1 MSAEDE
7 TGAGRMDVL
16 IDRATRVV
24 RLLAWI
30 AMFALC
36 CLMLWWLGGTV
47 TRADDPRTA
56 ARAIGNAGQAAA
68 GAIARDA
75 ASAGEV
81 PGYAGTD
88 VPERR
93 LTATGMA
100 DAAQRVL
107 SDPDDAG
114 GDAGRT
120 LVHGT
125 TSRPERPV
133 SASDPAVRRGKL
145 LAANPRAPAHGA
157 DGLASGSV
165 TECEAE
171 VGDAESGG
179 ACGRVTWCVGADC
192 ESVAP
197 ESNTGFVEAA
207 SRLNMALEMGG
218 DEFDRDDLRFFTGQR
233 RACTIRWGGLA
244 NCCRNSGLLV
254 GLANCS
260 SEERKL
266 AQERHDG
273 NTRYLGTRC
282 ARRTFFGICIKRER
296 VWCVFGSKLGRI
308 LQEQGR
314 RQLGIGW
321 GSCRGLT
328 VAEVERI
335 DFERLDLTEFTENLM
350 EGAREPAV
358 SLPGTGDT
366 QAAMRERIRDF
377 YRRRE

>member
-1 MSAEDE
+1 MSAEGE
-7 TGAGRMDVL
+7 AGAGRADVL

-24 RLLAWI
+24 RLLAWM

-47 TRADDPRTA
+47 ARAEDPRAA

-75 ASAGEV
+75 ASTGAV

-88 VPERR
+88 VPERS
-93 LTATGMA
+93 LTDAGMA
-100 DAAQRVL
+100 GAAQGVL
-107 SDPDDAG
+107 ADPNAPG
-114 GDAGRT
+114 GDAGRM
-120 LVHGT
+120 LIRGT
-125 TSRPERPV
+125 ATRPERAV
-133 SASDPAVRRGKL
+133 EVSDPAVRRGKRI
-145 LAANPRAPAHGA
+145 ATNPRAPGHGA

-165 TECEAE
+165 SECGAE
-171 VGDAESGG
+171 VEDAESGG

-192 ESVAP
+192 ETVRPQA
-197 ESNTGFVEAA
+197 NTGFVEAA
-207 SRLNMALEMGG
+207 TRLNMALEMGG
-218 DEFDRDDLRFFTGQR
+218 DEFDREDMRFFEGTR
-233 RACTIRWGGLA
+233 RACHIKLFGLA
-244 NCCRNSGLLV
+244 NCCTNSGLLV

-260 SEERKL
+260 AEEREL
-266 AQERHDG
+266 AEERHTG
-273 NTRYLGTRC
+273 NTHYLGRYC
-282 ARRTFFGICIKRER
+282 SKRTFFGVCIRR
-296 VWCVFGSKLGRI
+296 SRAWCVFGSKLGRI
-308 LQEQGR
+308 LQQQGR
-314 RQLGIGW
+314 AQLGLGW

-366 QAAMRERIRDF
+366 QAAMRGRIRDF
-377 YRRRE
+377 YRRGE